1 MEDRAVAQ
9 ALRHMTAPPR
19 TDAGVDRS
27 LTQTLRRTRS
37 SPLAS
42 AGLAADTPAGTV
54 ARGVAAVG
62 LAAIGL
68 IHLLDAPS
76 KYGETPYMFWMY
88 LALIAGCLVG
98 ATLLL
103 RAPTRLGWLA
113 AVALSSLPFMG
124 YVLSRS
130 TGLPG
135 ALGDIGNW
143 TEPLGLAS
151 LYVEACVC
159 ALGLYGLTR
168 FRRMR

>member
-1 MEDRAVAQ
+1 MA
-9 ALRHMTAPPR
+9 
-19 TDAGVDRS
+19 
-27 LTQTLRRTRS
+27 QTLRRTLAL
-37 SPLAS
+37 PPAS
-42 AGLAADTPAGTV
+42 AGMAAAPRAETAASTV
-54 ARGVAAVG
+54 ARSVAAVG
-62 LAAIGL
+62 LATIGL
-68 IHLLDAPS
+68 IHLLDAPG
-76 KYGETPYMFWMY
+76 KYSETPYMFWMY

-135 ALGDIGNW
+135 AMGDIGNW

-159 ALGLYGLTR
+159 TLGLYGLTR

>member
-1 MEDRAVAQ
+1 
-9 ALRHMTAPPR
+9 
-19 TDAGVDRS
+19 
-27 LTQTLRRTRS
+27 
-37 SPLAS
+37 
-42 AGLAADTPAGTV
+42 V

-88 LALIAGCLVG
+88 LALIAGCLLG
-98 ATLLL
+98 AVLLL
-103 RAPTRLGWLA
+103 RAHSRLGWA
-113 AVALSSLPFMG
+113 ATMALSSSPFIG
-124 YVLSRS
+124 YVLSRT

-135 ALGDIGNW
+135 AMGDIGNW

-159 ALGLYGLTR
+159 VLGLYGLTR

>member
-1 MEDRAVAQ
+1 MA
-9 ALRHMTAPPR
+9 
-19 TDAGVDRS
+19 
-27 LTQTLRRTRS
+27 QTLRRT
-37 SPLAS
+37 LALPPTS
-42 AGLAADTPAGTV
+42 AGMAAATAVSTV
-54 ARGVAAVG
+54 ARGAAAVG

-68 IHLLDAPS
+68 IHLLDAPG
-76 KYGETPYMFWMY
+76 KYSETPYMFWMY

-103 RAPTRLGWLA
+103 CAPTRLGWLA

-135 ALGDIGNW
+135 AMGDIGNW

-159 ALGLYGLTR
+159 VLGLYGLTR